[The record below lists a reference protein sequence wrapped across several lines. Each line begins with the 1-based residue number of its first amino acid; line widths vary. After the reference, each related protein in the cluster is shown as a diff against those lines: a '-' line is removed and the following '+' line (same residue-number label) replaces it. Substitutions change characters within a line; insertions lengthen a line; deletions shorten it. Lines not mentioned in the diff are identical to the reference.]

1 MSFTV
6 EASNCDTIRID
17 VRYPKM
23 SACKAN
29 AVFCLL
35 VASFREVKIVSDET
49 GEVMRSAYWSDEF
62 FSKDMPEDECL
73 CAIREYLN
81 SY

>member
-6 EASNCDTIRID
+6 EASNCDTIRIE

-29 AVFCLL
+29 AVFGLL
-35 VASFREVKIVSDET
+35 VASFREVRITSDET
-49 GEVMRSAYWSDEF
+49 GEVMRSSYWSDEF
-62 FSKDMPEDECL
+62 FSKDNPEDVCL
-73 CAIREYLN
+73 CEVREYLN

>member
-1 MSFTV
+1 MGFTV
-6 EASNCDTIRID
+6 EASNCDAVRID

-35 VASFREVKIVSDET
+35 VASFRDVRITNDET

-73 CAIREYLN
+73 RGVREYLN

>member
-1 MSFTV
+1 MGFTV
-6 EASNCDTIRID
+6 EASNCDTVRIE

-29 AVFCLL
+29 AVFGMLS
-35 VASFREVKIVSDET
+35 ASFRDVKITSDET
-49 GEVMRSAYWSDEF
+49 GEVMRSAYFSDEF
-62 FSKDMPEDECL
+62 FSKAIPEDECL
-73 CAIREYLN
+73 RIVREYLN

>member
-1 MSFTV
+1 MGFVV
-6 EASNCDTIRID
+6 EASNCDTIRIE
-17 VRYPKM
+17 VGYPHL

-35 VASFREVKIVSDET
+35 VASFRDVKITSHET

-73 CAIREYLN
+73 RSVREYLN